1 MGCTT
6 VDRVDA
12 VDAEG
17 HLNALSGIFA
27 VASLGAI
34 IFFFRRAKT
43 ASLGLLGWWICFVL
57 AFFVAAPG
65 TISGSEDVSGWT
77 TEAACAA
84 LVGLVAGGWLG
95 STIGEPRSSPRF
107 LVGCAI
113 LGAVAGAALIMTFWL
128 LSDASCGGW
137 LSAEHVREGYELDTT
152 FCAANDVLGRWAVVD
167 VVCVVSLFLLT
178 AHSARRNAS
187 VRAEERSAGW

>member
-1 MGCTT
+1 MRCTT
-6 VDRVDA
+6 VDLVDA

-27 VASLGAI
+27 LASLGSI
-34 IFFFRRAKT
+34 FFFFFRRAKT
-43 ASLGLLGWWICFVL
+43 VSLGLLGWWICFVL
-57 AFFVAAPG
+57 AFFVVAPG
-65 TISGSEDVSGWT
+65 TISGSEDVAGWA
-77 TEAACAA
+77 TEAACAG

-95 STIGEPRSSPRF
+95 SMIGEPRVVATVPRG
-107 LVGCAI
+107 LRDPRRDRRGGPDHDV
-113 LGAVAGAALIMTFWL
+113 L
-128 LSDASCGGW
+128 LSNASCGGW

-167 VVCVVSLFLLT
+167 VVCVVSLFLLA

-187 VRAEERSAGW
+187 VRGEERIAGS